1 MPFFKSAPNVSAEE
15 KPRIE
20 FHLQQ
25 LAQCLGTDRFT
36 LPVLSK
42 EEVLGSSGAIRSAD
56 EILNVVGKHLA
67 HDVSEITIQTVPL
80 APEKCG
86 GGG

>member
-1 MPFFKSAPNVSAEE
+1 MPFFKSAPSVSAEE

-25 LAQCLGTDRFT
+25 LVECLGADRFT
-36 LPVLSK
+36 LPVLGK
-42 EEVLGSSGAIRSAD
+42 DEVLGSSDAIRSD
-56 EILNVVGKHLA
+56 DQILNLVGKHLS
-67 HDVSEITIQTVPL
+67 HDVTGITIQSVPL

>member
-1 MPFFKSAPNVSAEE
+1 MPFFKSAPSVSAEE

-25 LAQCLGTDRFT
+25 LVECLGPDRFT
-36 LPVLSK
+36 LPVLGK
-42 EEVLGSSGAIRSAD
+42 DDVLGSSDAIRPAN
-56 EILNVVGKHLA
+56 EILSVVGKHLS
-67 HDVSEITIQTVPL
+67 HDVSGVTIQSVPL

>member
-1 MPFFKSAPNVSAEE
+1 MPFFKSSPNVSAEE

-25 LAQCLGTDRFT
+25 LVECLGADRFT
-36 LPVLSK
+36 MPVLSK
-42 EEVLGSSGAIRSAD
+42 QELLGSSNSINSAE
-56 EILNVVGKHLA
+56 EILNIAGKHLA
-67 HDVSEITIQTVPL
+67 HDVSGITIQSVPL